1 MALVTL
7 LCDVLEFT
15 GKQLIAYL
23 SWKQFLSF
31 SKIITK
37 SSGFV
42 LSFSTP
48 GLYQGVQ
55 AVVKNSNVITKKK
68 KKDAAKKKQKKKNE
82 KVSYNKR
89 QITKTS
95 KDNSCY
101 FYKRSNK
108 IMVRNG

>member
-1 MALVTL
+1 MKAV
-7 LCDVLEFT
+7 
-15 GKQLIAYL
+15 
-23 SWKQFLSF
+23 LSF

-37 SSGFV
+37 SLGFV

-55 AVVKNSNVITKKK
+55 AVVRNSNVITKKQK
-68 KKDAAKKKQKKKNE
+68 KKTQQKKKNE

>member
-7 LCDVLEFT
+7 LCDVLEIT

-55 AVVKNSNVITKKK
+55 AVVRNSNVITKKK
-68 KKDAAKKKQKKKNE
+68 KKKKKRESKLQQTTDNE
-82 KVSYNKR
+82 NK
-89 QITKTS
+89 
-95 KDNSCY
+95 
-101 FYKRSNK
+101 
-108 IMVRNG
+108 

>member
-1 MALVTL
+1 MKEV
-7 LCDVLEFT
+7 
-15 GKQLIAYL
+15 
-23 SWKQFLSF
+23 LSF
-31 SKIITK
+31 SKIISK

-55 AVVKNSNVITKKK
+55 AVVRNSNVITKKQK
-68 KKDAAKKKQKKKNE
+68 KKTQPKKKKNE

>member
-7 LCDVLEFT
+7 LCDVLEIT

-55 AVVKNSNVITKKK
+55 AVVRNSNVITKKK
-68 KKDAAKKKQKKKNE
+68 KDTAKKKKNKKNE

-108 IMVRNG
+108 ITVRNG

>member
-1 MALVTL
+1 MKAV
-7 LCDVLEFT
+7 
-15 GKQLIAYL
+15 
-23 SWKQFLSF
+23 LSF

-55 AVVKNSNVITKKK
+55 AVVRNSNVITKKQK
-68 KKDAAKKKQKKKNE
+68 KKTQPKKTKKNE

-95 KDNSCY
+95 KDNRIKSRDCSHC
-101 FYKRSNK
+101 FGKLVH
-108 IMVRNG
+108 I

>member
-7 LCDVLEFT
+7 LCDVLGFT

-55 AVVKNSNVITKKK
+55 AVVRNSNVITKKK
-68 KKDAAKKKQKKKNE
+68 KKDTAKKKKKKKRESKLQQTTDNE
-82 KVSYNKR
+82 NK
-89 QITKTS
+89 
-95 KDNSCY
+95 
-101 FYKRSNK
+101 
-108 IMVRNG
+108 

>member
-7 LCDVLEFT
+7 LCDVLEIT

-55 AVVKNSNVITKKK
+55 AVVRNSNVITKKK
-68 KKDAAKKKQKKKNE
+68 KRHSQKKKKKKKKRESKLQQTTDNE
-82 KVSYNKR
+82 NK
-89 QITKTS
+89 
-95 KDNSCY
+95 
-101 FYKRSNK
+101 
-108 IMVRNG
+108 

>member
-55 AVVKNSNVITKKK
+55 AVVRNSNVITKKK
-68 KKDAAKKKQKKKNE
+68 KKTQPKKN
-82 KVSYNKR
+82 K
-89 QITKTS
+89 KTR
-95 KDNSCY
+95 K
-101 FYKRSNK
+101 
-108 IMVRNG
+108 

>member
-15 GKQLIAYL
+15 SKQLIAYL

-68 KKDAAKKKQKKKNE
+68 KKDAAKKKNE

-108 IMVRNG
+108 IMVKNG

>member
-7 LCDVLEFT
+7 LCDVLEIT

-48 GLYQGVQ
+48 ELYQGVQ
-55 AVVKNSNVITKKK
+55 AVVRNSNVITKKN
-68 KKDAAKKKQKKKNE
+68 KKNE

-108 IMVRNG
+108 ITVRNG